1 MMTVGR
7 ATISTASWSDAVWWS
22 ASVAETVIV
31 WTPRESVVVVRLA
44 PVPRTPS
51 RLEVQ
56 VRRLERSPSSKS
68 NAIAEKV
75 RESPSPATVRSGGP
89 RRTICGPEAT
99 FRWIW
104 ALPVR
109 LPLFVAA
116 AVMMCAPSESE
127 CVLMLGPVPSA
138 PSRSEVQRMVAPRS
152 PSIVS
157 LAVAAKVAVW
167 AKRTSELSAGAV
179 IATVGAGWWRI
190 SSVIWAMPARLERSV
205 AQAVIVWT
213 PIERL
218 LVVKV
223 GPVPI
228 APSRLD
234 VQVIVDDRSP
244 SIVSTAVAVKVIGF
258 PSAKS
263 VRVGALIVTAGGASS
278 RTMTCVVALAE
289 RPAVSVIDA
298 VKVCVPRLSVAR
310 LKLPPVPTA
319 PSRSEVHRMRAERS
333 PSKLSVAVAAK
344 GMGAPKANFLP
355 SAGEVSVRTGAETL
369 ATSMVIAALPVR
381 LPVSAARAVIVW
393 WPRLRFERLKV
404 PPVPIWPSRSDVQTM
419 ALVRSPSIESM
430 AVPAKVIGWPGRNL
444 LPRAGDVMVTT
455 GGASAS
461 TVSVSWLL
469 PVSLTLSV
477 ADAVMVCTPADRLE
491 VVKPAPVPIWPSR
504 LEVHLRSELI
514 TPSVPLVAVAEKM
527 TGAPARTFVPVAGDA
542 MVTTGTGLGYS
553 IQPCQYLLV
562 SLVEAMTRMPLL
574 GSSTCLVVLTLL
586 MPPGPPTDGLTGCVP
601 LTMSGVPTLVSV
613 KTSVSMSAAL

>member
-1 MMTVGR
+1 M
-7 ATISTASWSDAVWWS
+7 
-22 ASVAETVIV
+22 AETVIV
-31 WTPRESVVVVRLA
+31 WTPRESVLVVRLA

-75 RESPSPATVRSGGP
+75 RESPRPATVRSGGP
-89 RRTICGPEAT
+89 RTTICGPEAT
-99 FRWIW
+99 FRWIC

-116 AVMMCAPSESE
+116 AVMVCAPMESE
-127 CVLMLGPVPSA
+127 RALRLAPVPRA
-138 PSRSEVQRMVAPRS
+138 PSRSDVQRIVAPRS

-157 LAVAAKVAVW
+157 LAVAVKVVLC
-167 AKRTSELSAGAV
+167 AKRTSVLSAGAV
-179 IATVGAGWWRI
+179 MATVGAAWWRI
-190 SSVIWAMPARLERSV
+190 SRVIWAMPARLERSV
-205 AQAVIVWT
+205 AQAVIVCT

-218 LVVKV
+218 LIVRLA
-223 GPVPI
+223 PLPI
-228 APSRLD
+228 APSRLE

-263 VRVGALIVTAGGASS
+263 VRVGALMVTAGGSSS
-278 RTMTCVVALAE
+278 RTVTCVVALAE

-430 AVPAKVIGWPGRNL
+430 AVPAKVIGCPGRNL

-461 TVSVSWLL
+461 TVSVSCAL
-469 PVSLTLSV
+469 PVSLALSV

-527 TGAPARTFVPVAGDA
+527 TGEPARTFVLLAGDA

-613 KTSVSMSAAL
+613 KASVSMSAAL